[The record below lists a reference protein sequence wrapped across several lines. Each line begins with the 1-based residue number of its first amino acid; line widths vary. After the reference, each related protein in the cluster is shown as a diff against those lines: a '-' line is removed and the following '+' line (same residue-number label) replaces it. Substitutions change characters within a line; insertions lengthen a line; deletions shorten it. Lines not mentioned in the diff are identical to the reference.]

1 MVKINCIYFSRKLI
15 MFNKINLKDA
25 LVSER
30 SKLSNDLVKSA
41 INQLNDDFLQEK
53 SIESH
58 LSGFNSKKYISDIT
72 ISNTENVFNINE
84 IKNIAIK
91 HRLRFLPTKYFKNNI
106 PKEAIFKIKEIEKSH
121 STSIKQF
128 FILAPSTA
136 FDLEDCNKD
145 PLLFIPIKNN
155 NFLLVHKWGSD
166 LSWFKKLTALPFR
179 SLETMIA
186 SVGITALLI
195 ALLTPTWLIL
205 NGAEVDMGYFGY
217 HRLAWFFYAFILLC
231 SLSTFI
237 CFSQSIY
244 PSEYQWNKKT
254 YN

>member
-1 MVKINCIYFSRKLI
+1 MFSNIDIKEE
-15 MFNKINLKDA
+15 LKKTQY
-25 LVSER
+25 SR
-30 SKLSNDLVKSA
+30 
-41 INQLNDDFLQEK
+41 EK
-53 SIESH
+53 SIIDI
-58 LSGFNSKKYISDIT
+58 FNNQLDSDY
-72 ISNTENVFNINE
+72 NQEKNI
-84 IKNIAIK
+84 IKNISNCNTKSSYADLHDYNSEDLYELDIIKQIAIK
-91 HRLRFLPTKYFKNNI
+91 YRLRFLPTKYFKNHI

-128 FILAPSTA
+128 YILAPSIA

-145 PLLFIPIKNN
+145 PLLFIPLKNN
-155 NFLLVHKWGSD
+155 NFLFVHKWGSD

-179 SLETMIA
+179 SLESMFA
-186 SVGITALLI
+186 SVGIIALLI

-205 NGAEVDMGYFGY
+205 NGAEIDMGYFGY
-217 HRLAWFFYAFILLC
+217 HRLAWFFYAFIMLC

>member
-1 MVKINCIYFSRKLI
+1 MVLKNALI
-15 MFNKINLKDA
+15 
-25 LVSER
+25 SER
-30 SKLSNDLVKSA
+30 SKLSDNIVKSVT
-41 INQLNDDFLQEK
+41 NQLNNDFLQEK
-53 SIESH
+53 SIETH
-58 LSGFNSKKYISDIT
+58 LSDYHSKNYISDID
-72 ISNTENVFNINE
+72 ISNTENVFNIKE
-84 IKNIAIK
+84 IKNIAVK
-91 HRLRFLPTKYFKNNI
+91 HRLRFLPTKYFKNHI

-128 FILAPSTA
+128 YILAPSTA

-145 PLLFIPIKNN
+145 PLLFIPLKNN

-166 LSWFKKLTALPFR
+166 LSWFKKITALPFR
-179 SLETMIA
+179 SIETMVV
-186 SVGITALLI
+186 SVGIIALLI
-195 ALLTPTWLIL
+195 ALFTPTWLIL
-205 NGAEVDMGYFGY
+205 NASEIDMGYFGY
-217 HRLAWFFYAFILLC
+217 HRLAWFFYAFIMLC

>member
-1 MVKINCIYFSRKLI
+1 
-15 MFNKINLKDA
+15 MFDKINLKNA
-25 LVSER
+25 LISER
-30 SKLSNDLVKSA
+30 SKLSDNIVKSVT
-41 INQLNDDFLQEK
+41 NQLNNDFLQEK
-53 SIESH
+53 SIETH
-58 LSGFNSKKYISDIT
+58 LSDYHSKNYISDID
-72 ISNTENVFNINE
+72 ISNTENVFNIKE
-84 IKNIAIK
+84 IKNIAVK
-91 HRLRFLPTKYFKNNI
+91 HRLRFLPTKYFKNHI

-128 FILAPSTA
+128 YILAPSTA

-145 PLLFIPIKNN
+145 PLLFIPLKNN
-155 NFLLVHKWGSD
+155 NFLLVHKWGID
-166 LSWFKKLTALPFR
+166 LSWFKKITALPFR
-179 SLETMIA
+179 SIETMVA

-195 ALLTPTWLIL
+195 ALFTPTWLIL
-205 NGAEVDMGYFGY
+205 SASEIDMGYFGY
-217 HRLAWFFYAFILLC
+217 HRLAWFFYAFIMLC

>member
-1 MVKINCIYFSRKLI
+1 
-15 MFNKINLKDA
+15 MFDKINLKNA
-25 LVSER
+25 LISER
-30 SKLSNDLVKSA
+30 SKLSDNIVKSVT
-41 INQLNDDFLQEK
+41 NQLNNDFLQEK
-53 SIESH
+53 SIETH
-58 LSGFNSKKYISDIT
+58 LSDYHSKNYISDID
-72 ISNTENVFNINE
+72 ISNTENVFNIKE
-84 IKNIAIK
+84 IKNIAVK
-91 HRLRFLPTKYFKNNI
+91 HRLRFLPTKYFKNHI

-128 FILAPSTA
+128 YILAPSTA

-145 PLLFIPIKNN
+145 PLLFIPLKNN

-166 LSWFKKLTALPFR
+166 LSWFKKITALPFR
-179 SLETMIA
+179 SIETMVV
-186 SVGITALLI
+186 SVGIIALLI
-195 ALLTPTWLIL
+195 ALFTPTWLIL
-205 NGAEVDMGYFGY
+205 NASEIDMGYFGY
-217 HRLAWFFYAFILLC
+217 HRLAWFFYAFIMLC

>member
-1 MVKINCIYFSRKLI
+1 
-15 MFNKINLKDA
+15 MFENINLKDA

-30 SKLSNDLVKSA
+30 SKLTNNVVSSA
-41 INQLNDDFLQEK
+41 VNQLNNDFLQEK
-53 SIESH
+53 SIINN
-58 LSGFNSKKYISDIT
+58 LSGYNSKKYFANLDIST
-72 ISNTENVFNINE
+72 S
-84 IKNIAIK
+84 KNIFNLKEIEKIAVK
-91 HRLRFLPTKYFKNNI
+91 YRLRFLPTKYFKNNI
-106 PKEAIFKIKEIEKSH
+106 PQEAIFKVKEIEKTN

-128 FILAPSTA
+128 YILAPSTA

-145 PLLFIPIKNN
+145 PLLFIPLKNN

-166 LSWFKKLTALPFR
+166 LSWFKKLTALPFK
-179 SLETMIA
+179 SLETMVA

-195 ALLTPTWLIL
+195 ALFTPTWLIL
-205 NGAEVDMGYFGY
+205 NGAEIDMGYFGY
-217 HRLAWFFYAFILLC
+217 HRLAWFFYAFIMLC

>member
-1 MVKINCIYFSRKLI
+1 
-15 MFNKINLKDA
+15 MFDKINLKNA
-25 LVSER
+25 LISER
-30 SKLSNDLVKSA
+30 SKLSNNIVKSV
-41 INQLNDDFLQEK
+41 INQLNNDFLQEK
-53 SIESH
+53 SIETH
-58 LSGFNSKKYISDIT
+58 LSDYHSKNYISDID
-72 ISNTENVFNINE
+72 ISNTENVFNIKE
-84 IKNIAIK
+84 IENIAVK
-91 HRLRFLPTKYFKNNI
+91 HRLRFLPTKYFKNHI

-128 FILAPSTA
+128 YILAPSTA

-145 PLLFIPIKNN
+145 PLLFIPLKNN

-179 SLETMIA
+179 SLESMVA
-186 SVGITALLI
+186 SVGITALFI

-205 NGAEVDMGYFGY
+205 NGAEIDMGYFGY
-217 HRLAWFFYAFILLC
+217 HRLAWFFYAFIMLC